1 MYPQLQALQTLL
13 HSATTQR
20 EKDRSAY
27 LIRLSPPPGA
37 FRYMTGEQCA
47 SQCHSASLTRLP
59 LHGVLAMLQLA
70 VPGRV
75 VNRCV
80 EADGKWLR
88 IRVSDS
94 VAAGH
99 GAELVTR

>member
-1 MYPQLQALQTLL
+1 MYLQLQALQTLL
-13 HSATTQR
+13 HSATIQR
-20 EKDRSAY
+20 GTDRSAY
-27 LIRLSPPPGA
+27 LIKLSHPPGA

-59 LHGVLAMLQLA
+59 LHGSLAMMQSA

-88 IRVSDS
+88 IM
-94 VAAGH
+94 G
-99 GAELVTR
+99 